1 MSLKPLRNMT
11 FSQEGAHRPRHKG
24 GLLALYAILLLSACE
39 APSLGVEYRGE
50 RLDVVDMHLHT
61 GEWDHI
67 PPGTQHF
74 LAERF
79 PHPIGLNAAT
89 VAEAQISPQGILE
102 QMDRGGVERAVLLA
116 VYAPR
121 TVGVTTNEQVIENL
135 AAAPERLMGLASL
148 RVDRWDLEADE
159 QLAALDA
166 ALSVPGMVGVK
177 LAHAHMHFRFDDPAY
192 WGIYS
197 VAAAHDAPVYLH
209 TGSTPFPG
217 AADEPAYT
225 DPAYLEAAIQAHPDT
240 RFIIGHLGYDFL
252 AKRPGH
258 LEECLRLASTYSNVW
273 LEPSALGSKGA
284 DPSGE
289 NLTHA
294 MRRIRE
300 EGLTSRVIYGSDG
313 PQAPGFVADYLERT
327 LVAMEAGGW
336 TTAEA
341 QSALRGNFDQL
352 FGAALEP

>member
-1 MSLKPLRNMT
+1 MLFDRLPHVYGTRSTTRWKQARA
-11 FSQEGAHRPRHKG
+11 S
-24 GLLALYAILLLSACE
+24 LALCIFFLPSACV

-61 GEWDHI
+61 GEWEGI
-67 PPGTQHF
+67 APSTQHF

-79 PHPIGLNAAT
+79 PHPIGLNAAS
-89 VAEAQISPQGILE
+89 VAETQISAEGILK
-102 QMDRGGVERAVLLA
+102 QLDQGGVGRAVLLA

-121 TVGVTTNEQVIENL
+121 TVGITTNEQVIENL
-135 AAAPERLMGLASL
+135 AADPTRLMGLASL

-197 VAAAHDAPVYLH
+197 VAAAHNAPVYLH

-225 DPAYLEAAIQAHPDT
+225 DPAYMEAAIEAHPDT
-240 RFIIGHLGYDFL
+240 DFIIGHLGYDFL

-258 LEECLRLASTYSNVW
+258 LEECLRLASTYPNVW

-284 DPSGE
+284 DPGGE
-289 NLTHA
+289 HLVRA
-294 MRRIRE
+294 MVRIRE
-300 EGLTSRVIYGSDG
+300 ENLTNRLIYGSDG
-313 PQAPGFVADYLERT
+313 PQSPGFVADYLERT
-327 LVAMEAGGW
+327 VAAMEAAEW
-336 TTAEA
+336 TAHEA
-341 QSALRGNFDQL
+341 RSALSGNFDRL
-352 FGAALEP
+352 FAAALEP